1 MTDRSHQPERPSTS
15 DPRRVFV
22 PAPPAPPASPG
33 GTRGAPPRPARPEAP
48 PNGARTRP
56 APPLRPPGRPA
67 RPEPAGP
74 PGEPP
79 GKAPARARPARPW
92 WRRLRWRR
100 VLAIAAVLL
109 LLAMLGGYLWA
120 RSVWNRIERVEV
132 SEVLSDGGSGT
143 NYLIVGSD
151 SRENLEEGDP
161 GFDPAGPGGQ
171 RSDTMMILHL
181 EGGKAQMLSLPRDLY
196 VEIADTGG
204 DHAKL
209 NSAYNGGPERLIK
222 TVTGGTLAI
231 PVHHYM
237 EVDFVSFAGLVDGLG
252 GVTIDFEHPALD
264 PKSGLNVT
272 ESGPVELNGDQ
283 ALAYVRS
290 RTYTEVINGQNQV
303 DATADLGRIERQQKF
318 LRAVFSKLS
327 DTKNPFSLASA
338 FSGLSGGLRID
349 DDMSMLD
356 AFRLGWALRGIDS
369 DTLQLPTDFDWNESG
384 SVLILREGEAQ
395 PILDQVR

>member
-1 MTDRSHQPERPSTS
+1 MTDRFHEPERQSPS
-15 DPRRVFV
+15 DPRRVFI
-22 PAPPAPPASPG
+22 PAPPASPSDA
-33 GTRGAPPRPARPEAP
+33 GTQRPSAPPRPVRPQRP
-48 PNGARTRP
+48 PNGARTRTLP
-56 APPLRPPGRPA
+56 
-67 RPEPAGP
+67 RPERPVPPGP
-74 PGEPP
+74 PGPP
-79 GKAPARARPARPW
+79 PDQAPGRARPSRPW

-100 VLAIAAVLL
+100 GLAITAVLL

-120 RSVWNRIERVEV
+120 RSVWNRIDRVDV
-132 SEVLSDGGSGT
+132 SAVLSDGGNGT

-151 SRENLEEGDP
+151 SRDNLQEGDP
-161 GFDPAGPGGQ
+161 GFDPNADAGGQ

-181 EGGKAQMLSLPRDLY
+181 EGGKARMLSLPRDLY
-196 VEIADTGG
+196 VDIADTGG
-204 DHAKL
+204 KAKL

-222 TVTGGTLAI
+222 TVTDSLGV
-231 PVHHYM
+231 PVHRYM

-252 GVTIDFEHPALD
+252 GVTVDFENPAFD

-272 ESGPVELNGDQ
+272 QSGPVELDGDQ

-290 RTYTEVINGQNQV
+290 RTYTEVINGEQQV
-303 DATADLGRIERQQKF
+303 EPTGDLGRIERQQKF

-327 DTKNPFSLASA
+327 DTKNPIALARA
-338 FSGLSGGLRID
+338 FSGMSSGLRID

-369 DTLQLPTDFDWNESG
+369 EALQLPVDADRNEAG
-384 SVLILREGEAQ
+384 AVLILREDEAQ

>member
-1 MTDRSHQPERPSTS
+1 VTDRFHQPERPSPS

-22 PAPPAPPASPG
+22 PAPPASPTDRGTKRPSAPPGPV
-33 GTRGAPPRPARPEAP
+33 RPPRPQRPA
-48 PNGARTRP
+48 NGARTRTLP
-56 APPLRPPGRPA
+56 RPERPVPTGPPGRPPDEA
-67 RPEPAGP
+67 PAPAGP
-74 PGEPP
+74 S
-79 GKAPARARPARPW
+79 KSW

-100 VLAIAAVLL
+100 VLAITAVLL
-109 LLAMLGGYLWA
+109 LLALLGGYLWA
-120 RSVWNRIERVEV
+120 RSVWNSIDRVDV
-132 SEVLSDGGSGT
+132 SAVLSDGGSGT

-151 SRENLEEGDP
+151 SREGLQEGDA
-161 GFDPAGPGGQ
+161 GFDPNAGPGGQ

-196 VEIADTGG
+196 LEIADTGG

-222 TVTGGTLAI
+222 TVTGSLGI
-231 PVHHYM
+231 PVQRYM

-252 GVTIDFEHPALD
+252 GVTVDFENPAFD

-272 ESGPVELNGDQ
+272 QSGPVELDGDQ

-290 RTYTEVINGQNQV
+290 RTYTEIINGEEQV
-303 DATADLGRIERQQKF
+303 EPTGDLGRIERQQKF

-327 DTKNPFSLASA
+327 DTKNPFALASA
-338 FSGLSGGLRID
+338 FSGVSGGLRID

-356 AFRLGWALRGIDS
+356 GFRLAWALRGIDS
-369 DTLQLPTDFDWNESG
+369 KTLVLPVDPDSNESG
-384 SVLILREGEAQ
+384 SVLILREDEAQ
-395 PILDQVR
+395 PILDEVR

>member
-1 MTDRSHQPERPSTS
+1 M
-15 DPRRVFV
+15 
-22 PAPPAPPASPG
+22 
-33 GTRGAPPRPARPEAP
+33 
-48 PNGARTRP
+48 
-56 APPLRPPGRPA
+56 
-67 RPEPAGP
+67 
-74 PGEPP
+74 
-79 GKAPARARPARPW
+79 
-92 WRRLRWRR
+92 
-100 VLAIAAVLL
+100 LAITAVVL

-120 RSVWNRIERVEV
+120 RSVWNRIDRVDV
-132 SEVLSDGGSGT
+132 SAVLSDGGSGT

-151 SRENLEEGDP
+151 SRENLQEGDP
-161 GFDPAGPGGQ
+161 GFDPNAGPEGQ

-204 DHAKL
+204 DRAKL
-209 NSAYNGGPERLIK
+209 NSAYNGGPQSLIK
-222 TVTGGTLAI
+222 TVTGSILQI

-252 GVTIDFEHPALD
+252 GVTIDFENPAFD

-272 ESGPVELNGDQ
+272 QSGPVELDGDQ

-290 RTYTEVINGQNQV
+290 RTYTEVINGEQQV
-303 DATADLGRIERQQKF
+303 DATQDLGRIERQQKF
-318 LRAVFSKLS
+318 LRAVFSELS
-327 DTKNPFSLASA
+327 DTKNPFALASA

-356 AFRLGWALRGIDS
+356 GFRLGWALRGIDS
-369 DTLQLPTDFDWNESG
+369 EQLVLPVDFDRNESG
-384 SVLILREGEAQ
+384 SVLILREDEAQ

>member
-1 MTDRSHQPERPSTS
+1 M
-15 DPRRVFV
+15 
-22 PAPPAPPASPG
+22 
-33 GTRGAPPRPARPEAP
+33 
-48 PNGARTRP
+48 
-56 APPLRPPGRPA
+56 
-67 RPEPAGP
+67 
-74 PGEPP
+74 
-79 GKAPARARPARPW
+79 
-92 WRRLRWRR
+92 
-100 VLAIAAVLL
+100 LAITAVVL

-120 RSVWNRIERVEV
+120 RSVWNRIDRVDV

-151 SRENLEEGDP
+151 SRDNLQEGDP
-161 GFDPAGPGGQ
+161 GFDPNGPGGQ

-204 DHAKL
+204 DSAKL

-222 TVTGGTLAI
+222 TVTGSLGV
-231 PVHHYM
+231 PVHRYM

-252 GVTIDFEHPALD
+252 GVTINFENPAFD

-272 ESGPVELNGDQ
+272 QSGPVELDGDQ
-283 ALAYVRS
+283 ALSYVRS
-290 RTYTEVINGQNQV
+290 RTYTEVINGEQKV
-303 DATADLGRIERQQKF
+303 DATGDLGRIERQQAF

-327 DTKNPFSLASA
+327 DTKNPFALASA

-369 DTLQLPTDFDWNESG
+369 NTLELPVDFDSNESG
-384 SVLILREGEAQ
+384 SVLILREDEAQ
-395 PILDQVR
+395 PVLDQVR